1 MIGQTLG
8 HYRIVSELGSGGMG
22 TVYLAEDTKL
32 GRNVALKV
40 LPAEMARDPER
51 RGRFVR
57 EARAVAALNHP
68 NIVVIHSV
76 EDDGEIPFLTMEHVT
91 GRRLTQMI
99 QPEGMRLRDFFSAA
113 IPLAD
118 AINGAHRQG
127 VTHRDLKP
135 DNVMIND
142 EGRVKILDFGLAK
155 LFEAAPAEHGMNTMT
170 VADVATREG
179 KILGTAA
186 YMSPEQAEGKAIDA
200 RTDIFSLGVIL
211 FEMLTGRRPFTGDS
225 QMSTLSSVLRDMPP
239 GVNEVKPELPR
250 HLGRIVN
257 RCLAKEPDR
266 RYQTA
271 LDVRNELEGLR
282 DEVQSDAG
290 PLSTSAGGL
299 STAGGSWA
307 GQPSS
312 LVSSASHPAMAPSTA
327 GPSATS
333 SPGAGP
339 STASGVMPPAGSRP
353 SRRMLGVGAIAIVAI
368 AAAVFFGLRGGGGDG
383 KSVRGASGE
392 VAVKGEKAVKS
403 IVVLPFDNLGLPEDA
418 YFAAGITDEI
428 MSRLANVDGL
438 SVLSRTTAVQY
449 DKTGKNTRQI
459 GQELGVSYVL
469 EGTVRWEK
477 MAGGASRVRVVPQLI
492 RAADDTPV
500 WSDRYE
506 ESMEEIF
513 RIQSTISTKVV
524 DALGVTLLEP
534 ARMALGVKL
543 TDNVDAYHAYLKAL
557 GYAEG
562 INLDEPTTRSAIDM
576 LKRAIELDPDFL
588 VAHAMLAKQY
598 AGLIHFGYDASPA
611 RLNMADAEIKRVEA
625 LAPDSP
631 WLPYARGWVAYWGRK
646 DLDEAVHQM
655 ERVRQEMPGTAD
667 VLEAIGFIRRRQGRY
682 EDGLVLLQQAMDKD
696 PRNTRLMWGVAETN
710 CLLRRFDRAIS
721 TLDEV
726 ISLSPDAGIGYR
738 LKADAY
744 LAKGDFASA
753 QEWLAR
759 GPASDDPRDLTI
771 DTYEVN
777 FYRGD
782 REAAIAAAG
791 EMGEVMSEQFIT
803 YSTPLFAGL
812 AEALLGSREAA
823 EPLFRKGLEI
833 MEREVKAS
841 PNDSRIR
848 ASLALAYA
856 GVGNRDAALREA
868 SAAEVTYPATRDK
881 WIRSE
886 HDALKG
892 YTLMLLGDS
901 DAAVA
906 QWKTVV
912 DEPGPYLPSRELL
925 GVSPVFASLR
935 DMPEFRKL
943 YEAAH

>member
-1 MIGQTLG
+1 MIGRTVG
-8 HYRIVSELGSGGMG
+8 HYRILSELGSGGMG

-32 GRNVALKV
+32 GRKVALKV

-76 EDDGEIPFLTMEHVT
+76 EEDGDIPFLTMEHVT
-91 GRRLTQMI
+91 GRRLTQLI
-99 QPEGMRLRDFFSAA
+99 PPEGMRLRDFFAVA

-118 AINGAHRQG
+118 AIYGAHRQG

-142 EGRVKILDFGLAK
+142 EGRVKVLDFGLAK
-155 LFEAAPAEHGMNTMT
+155 LFEAAPAERGMNTMT

-225 QMSTLSSVLRDMPP
+225 QVSTLSSVLRDTPP
-239 GVNEVKPELPR
+239 PVHEVKPDLPR
-250 HLGRIVN
+250 HLGRIVH
-257 RCLAKEPDR
+257 RCLAKEADR

-290 PLSTSAGGL
+290 PLTTSAGGL
-299 STAGGSWA
+299 SRAGGSWA
-307 GQPSS
+307 GQQSS
-312 LVSSASHPAMAPSTA
+312 HASSVSNPTMAPSAA
-327 GPSATS
+327 GSSAIS
-333 SPGAGP
+333 GPGTGP
-339 STASGVMPPAGSRP
+339 QTASGVMPPAGRRP
-353 SRRMLGVGAIAIVAI
+353 SPRTLGVRALVVVGVT
-368 AAAVFFGLRGGGGDG
+368 AAVFFGLRGGGDG
-383 KSVRGASGE
+383 KSTRGASSE
-392 VAVKGEKAVKS
+392 VAAKGDKAVKS
-403 IVVLPFDNLGLPEDA
+403 IIVLPFDNLGPPEDA

-449 DKTGKNTRQI
+449 DKTGKTTRQI

-477 MAGGASRVRVVPQLI
+477 MPGGASRVRVVPQLI

-513 RIQSTISTKVV
+513 RIQSTISAKVV

-557 GYAEG
+557 EYAEG
-562 INLDEPTTRSAIDM
+562 LNLDEPTTRSAIDM
-576 LKRAIELDPDFL
+576 FRRAIELDPNFL

-598 AGLIHFGYDASPA
+598 AGLIHFGYDSSPA
-611 RLNMADAEIKRVEA
+611 RLDLAEAEIKRVEA
-625 LAPDSP
+625 LGPDSP

-646 DLDEAVHQM
+646 DLDEAVVQM
-655 ERVRQEMPGTAD
+655 ERVRQEMPGSVD
-667 VLEAIGFIRRRQGRY
+667 VQEAIGFIRRRQGRY
-682 EDGLVLLQQAMDKD
+682 EDGLASLQQAVDKD
-696 PRNTRLMWGVAETN
+696 PRNTRLIWGVAETN

-738 LKADAY
+738 LKAQAY

-753 QEWLAR
+753 QQWLAR
-759 GPASDDPRDLTI
+759 APVGDDQRGVTI
-771 DTYEVN
+771 VTYDVN

-791 EMGEVMSEQFIT
+791 ELGDVHAEQFVT

-812 AEALLGSREAA
+812 AEAMLGSREAA
-823 EPLFRKGLEI
+823 GPLFSRGVEI
-833 MEREVKAS
+833 MERAVKAS
-841 PNDSRIR
+841 PDDSRMR

-856 GVGNRDAALREA
+856 GVGNREAALREA
-868 SAAEVTYPATRDK
+868 NAAEVAFPATRDK
-881 WIRSE
+881 WIRSG
-886 HDALKG
+886 HDVLKG
-892 YTLMLLGDS
+892 YTLMLLGDR

-912 DEPGPYLPSRELL
+912 ENPGPYLPSRELL
-925 GVSPVFASLR
+925 RVSPVFASLR
-935 DMPEFRKL
+935 DLPEFRKL
-943 YEAAH
+943 YETAR